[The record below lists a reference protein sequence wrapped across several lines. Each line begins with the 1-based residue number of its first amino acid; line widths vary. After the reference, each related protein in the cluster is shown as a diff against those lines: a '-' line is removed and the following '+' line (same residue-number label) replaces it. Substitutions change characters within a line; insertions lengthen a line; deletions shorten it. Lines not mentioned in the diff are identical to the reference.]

1 MPQNTHTIFSCVD
14 VSQYPDGSLQALS
27 PENYRDHV
35 QEALDILHASVPRAL
50 VNLVL
55 YFDVSPLTNISTGII
70 CDAIHP

>member
-1 MPQNTHTIFSCVD
+1 MQE
-14 VSQYPDGSLQALS
+14 LS

-55 YFDVSPLTNISTGII
+55 YFDVSPLTNISTGLI